1 VRGIVI
7 AAIAISCAI
16 PALAAEE
23 RRTFPVEQP
32 ADGITRLVIDSGV
45 GDIEVV
51 GSDVTTITGSVEV
64 TAKKASQRKRNLLEK
79 LELDVRRAG
88 NTLYLELK
96 GDEDD
101 HHDWGE
107 EWVLSVPK
115 PVALSIDLGVGDVT
129 ARDLAGGVE
138 VDLGV
143 GEVTIE
149 GEQAA
154 FGRIHADCGV
164 GDVELRTPEGR
175 QRGDGFIGHELRAS
189 GTGKAAIDIDV
200 GVGEV
205 TIRLR

>member
-1 VRGIVI
+1 MRGFVI
-7 AAIAISCAI
+7 ATIAISCAI

-23 RRTFPVEQP
+23 RRTFPIDQP
-32 ADGITRLVIDSGV
+32 AEGITRLVIDSGV

-64 TAKKASQRKRNLLEK
+64 NGKKSSTRKHNLLEN
-79 LELDVRRAG
+79 LEFDVRRSGSA
-88 NTLYLELK
+88 LYLEVK
-96 GDEDD
+96 SDD

-107 EWVLSVPK
+107 EWLLTVPK
-115 PVALSIDLGVGDVT
+115 ALALSIDLGVGEVT

-138 VDLGV
+138 VDVGV

-149 GEQAA
+149 GE
-154 FGRIHADCGV
+154 HASYGDIDADSGV

-175 QRGDGFIGHELRAS
+175 QHGNGFIGKELRA
-189 GTGKAAIDIDV
+189 TGPGKSAISVEV

>member
-1 VRGIVI
+1 MRGIVI
-7 AAIAISCAI
+7 ATIAVSCAA
-16 PALAAEE
+16 PAFAAEQ
-23 RRTFPVEQP
+23 RRSFTVDLP
-32 ADGITRLVIDSGV
+32 AEGITRLVIDCGV

-51 GSDVTTITGSVEV
+51 GSDVVAITGSVEV
-64 TAKKASQRKRNLLEK
+64 SAKKASQRKRNLLDQ
-79 LELDVRRAG
+79 LELDARRAG
-88 NTLYLELK
+88 GTLYLEVK

-115 PVALSIDLGVGDVT
+115 SLALSIDLGVGDVE
-129 ARDLAGGVE
+129 ARDLSGGVE

-149 GEQAA
+149 GEHAV

-175 QRGDGFIGHELRAS
+175 QRGDGFIGHELRAT
-189 GTGKAAIDIDV
+189 GPGKAAIDVDV
-200 GVGEV
+200 GVGEA

>member
-1 VRGIVI
+1 MRGIVI
-7 AAIAISCAI
+7 AAIAVSCAV
-16 PALAAEE
+16 PALAAEQ
-23 RRTFPVEQP
+23 RRVFTVDQP

-45 GDIEVV
+45 GDIDVV

-64 TAKKASQRKRNLLEK
+64 SGKKSSLRKRNLLEK

-88 NTLYLELK
+88 STLYLEVK

-107 EWVLSVPK
+107 EWVLSVPEAL
-115 PVALSIDLGVGDVT
+115 ALSIDLGVGDVE
-129 ARDLAGGVE
+129 ARDLSGGVE

-143 GEVTIE
+143 GEVTVE
-149 GEQAA
+149 GEHAA

-175 QRGDGFIGHELRAS
+175 QRGEGFIGHELRAN
-189 GTGKAAIDIDV
+189 GPGKASIDIDI
-200 GVGEV
+200 GVGEA